1 MIINMNGGG
10 GGSGGKL
17 TVNAPAG
24 ATVIATKDGKTY
36 TRTANAQGV
45 ATFKGL
51 ASGTWQISID
61 DAVHDPTEPVAVEI
75 KVDYDIT
82 LAFFAATIN
91 ITYPEG
97 SICTATDGVSTF
109 TAPDTSGTWALVVP
123 NVGEWTITIT
133 DPNGTEDPVNE
144 IVTITTDGQTASI
157 SLSFWDGTLYDAGDQ
172 YSNITGGWKVVNG
185 GGGNSSIKTS
195 YMLLSATST
204 AGDRESSI
212 YTNNKV
218 DTTGYSTL
226 CADMNITSKDT
237 EYNQYGIWVGIS
249 NTNTVA
255 LETNYVKYT
264 RKNTTG
270 TQTVTVDLS
279 GHQGEYYIKLCAG
292 IAAANV
298 TAVYL
303 E

>member
-123 NVGEWTITIT
+123 NVGEWTIQAGERKTYVEIT
-133 DPNGTEDPVNE
+133 SNGQQKTV
-144 IVTITTDGQTASI
+144 
-157 SLSFWDGTLYDAGDQ
+157 SLVRMYLYLDGDQ
-172 YSNITGGWKVVNG
+172 YSSITGGWKVVNG

-212 YTNNKV
+212 YTNNKIN
-218 DTTGYSTL
+218 TSGYSTL